1 MTDDAH
7 TPARRPWKRWLALA
21 VFVGLVLLLY
31 PQLKD
36 LGGELYRFFS

>member
-1 MTDDAH
+1 MTDDPPTA
-7 TPARRPWKRWLALA
+7 PARPWKRWAAIA
-21 VFVGLVLLLY
+21 VLVVVVWVLY